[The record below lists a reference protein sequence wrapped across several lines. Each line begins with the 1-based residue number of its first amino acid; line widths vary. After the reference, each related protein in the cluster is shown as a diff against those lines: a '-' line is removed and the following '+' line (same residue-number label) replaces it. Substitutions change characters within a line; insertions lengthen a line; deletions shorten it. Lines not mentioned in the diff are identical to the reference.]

1 MAEGG
6 GFENPGYDPDPFDE
20 QHDDNDED
28 NQNLNETSP
37 FIPGSAS
44 TPGPGGEA
52 ITMQT
57 RSHEQSGLPE
67 ASYTETSFGGRRNIT
82 DEEIERRL
90 NYLRNP

>member
-1 MAEGG
+1 MVVSRTLVLVL
-6 GFENPGYDPDPFDE
+6 
-20 QHDDNDED
+20 NDED

-90 NYLRNP
+90 NYLGNP